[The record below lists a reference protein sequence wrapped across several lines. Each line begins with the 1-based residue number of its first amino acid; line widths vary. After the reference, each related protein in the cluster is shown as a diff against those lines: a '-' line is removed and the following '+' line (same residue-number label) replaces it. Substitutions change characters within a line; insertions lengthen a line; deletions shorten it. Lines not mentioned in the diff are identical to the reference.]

1 MQLYAKGISS
11 LDIVYVIEKLYVK
24 KLSPQQVLE
33 ITKEVEEER
42 IAWEKR
48 RLKKRCTVIFIDALF
63 FKVRRDKASSD
74 AVYLVA

>member
-42 IAWEKR
+42 IVWEKR

>member
-48 RLKKRCTVIFIDALF
+48 RLKKD
-63 FKVRRDKASSD
+63 VR
-74 AVYLVA
+74 YLY